1 MVESDKNGGNM
12 ERNYECMLILRPDLS
27 EPEREK
33 IVASIG
39 EKIKELKGQVKKSAV
54 WRNLRDFHYFLRS
67 KGAQRTKYYKGSYWL
82 IEFILPTESL
92 DELKETIK
100 LEEGILRSLIL
111 NKEGDKTKIGQE
123 KTQAK

>member
-12 ERNYECMLILRPDLS
+12 ERNYECMLILRPDLP
-27 EPEREK
+27 EPEREE
-33 IVASIG
+33 VAAGIG
-39 EKIKELKGQVKKSAV
+39 EKIKELKGQVGKSAL
-54 WRNLRDFHYFLRS
+54 WRNLSDFHYFLRS

-111 NKEGDKTKIGQE
+111 NKESDKVKVSETK
-123 KTQAK
+123 T